1 MRSPGETKT
10 SCKIHSVFST
20 KVLQLKRTNKHFF
33 FASSKQLGRK
43 LLLCV
48 SSYRREEKKNQLS
61 ILAITTQDL
70 QTKIISYHRDF
81 SPGHLAGHI
90 WATRTR
96 PWRCRRRLRGEEDF
110 RRHGASQMLDI
121 RLQVRSGWESAVGQ
135 SWSGAGNSRQARPG
149 RESPENMGVLPFL
162 RILKNEG
169 ESITMWSLASKAMPG
184 RSQKS
189 YHQTFEMNKLI
200 NQA

>member
-1 MRSPGETKT
+1 MRSPGETKLAAKFTLFSRRRHSNLKQPT
-10 SCKIHSVFST
+10 STFSLPSNQSENCCSAFPAT
-20 KVLQLKRTNKHFF
+20 EE
-33 FASSKQLGRK
+33 
-43 LLLCV
+43 
-48 SSYRREEKKNQLS
+48 EEKKNQLS
-61 ILAITTQDL
+61 ILSITTQGL
-70 QTKIISYHRDF
+70 QTKITSYHRDF